1 MATLNRGHEL
11 QNMLST
17 EYRFFFNLKYLFCP
31 PTLLLFDSPARG
43 GHNSCT
49 TATDLVLTN
58 SFFLFSMFLMWT
70 YLIYAVVFA
79 VKLFILLHC
88 VS

>member
-11 QNMLST
+11 QNLST
-17 EYRFFFNLKYLFCP
+17 EYHFILTLNIHFAP
-31 PTLLLFDSPARG
+31 PPLLLFDSPARG
-43 GHNSCT
+43 GHNSYT
-49 TATDLVLTN
+49 TATYFVLTN
-58 SFFLFSMFLMWT
+58 SFFLFCMFLMWT

-88 VS
+88 VF